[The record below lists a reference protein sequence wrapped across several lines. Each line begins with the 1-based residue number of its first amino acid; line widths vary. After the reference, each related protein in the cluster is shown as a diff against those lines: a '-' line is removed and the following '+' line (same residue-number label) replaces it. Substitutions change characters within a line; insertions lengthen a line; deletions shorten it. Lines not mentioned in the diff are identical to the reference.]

1 MQLGTLLS
9 RFEDEAVVFE
19 TLMAM
24 DDLPLLARVRAVADR
39 EGADVSAWA
48 YEAVGRFI
56 ISATDEEWLGLMS
69 GCSKATDPGLA
80 ALRYMLESVLRGDE
94 QGAKASTHSRP

>member
-9 RFEDEAVVFE
+9 RFEDEVVVFE

-24 DDLPLLARVRAVADR
+24 DDLPLMARVRAAADR
-39 EGADVSAWA
+39 DGTDVDAWA

-56 ISATDEEWLGLMS
+56 ISADDEQWLGLIF
-69 GCSKATDPGLA
+69 GCSRATDPGLA
-80 ALRYMLESVLRGDE
+80 ALRHMLESILRTE
-94 QGAKASTHSRP
+94 

>member
-24 DDLPLLARVRAVADR
+24 DDLPLMARVRAAADR
-39 EGADVSAWA
+39 DGTDVGAWA

-56 ISATDEEWLGLMS
+56 ISADDEQWLGLIS
-69 GCSKATDPGLA
+69 GCSRATDPGLA
-80 ALRYMLESVLRGDE
+80 ALRHMLESILRTE
-94 QGAKASTHSRP
+94 